1 MGGSRREVYKGV
13 GALAV
18 PTSQNVESGL
28 IILLQEWGRNGTTT
42 FLQASQIPPTS
53 VSIPQLPPVRI
64 SHESLQTTQI
74 QSIPIKA
81 IVQHTSSSPILSTL
95 QNDISTTTALVLL
108 HSTTDIS
115 NADTLVLAP
124 PPINLSKPEDPI
136 SAIKLEGI
144 IGIAIC
150 TTVAFFA
157 GLGVCFYCWRTV
169 RSRTDSNLGEKFS
182 AGFFSKVSRTRDF
195 TSRRFAVLRD
205 EQYPNV
211 SVEIPYGND
220 IHITDHAIIE
230 PSILKL
236 THQTSSDARISF
248 QKESRRENTINSL
261 LKMNQERSGTT
272 SANSWFSARWNSRCS
287 VVHEKLRA
295 PLDISP
301 TASPRFVG

>member
-1 MGGSRREVYKGV
+1 MPLPDP
-13 GALAV
+13 APQTATI
-18 PTSQNVESGL
+18 P
-28 IILLQEWGRNGTTT
+28 IINEGTTT

-53 VSIPQLPPVRI
+53 VSIPQLPPVTRI
-64 SHESLQTTQI
+64 SHQSLETTQI
-74 QSIPIKA
+74 QSIPVEA
-81 IVQHTSSSPILSTL
+81 IVQHTSSFPIISTL
-95 QNDISTTTALVLL
+95 QNDISATKTTVLL
-108 HSTTDIS
+108 HSTTGIS

-124 PPINLSKPEDPI
+124 PPINLSKTEDVI

-169 RSRTDSNLGEKFS
+169 RSRTDSNLGETFS

-220 IHITDHAIIE
+220 YHITDHAIIE

-248 QKESRRENTINSL
+248 QKESRRENTVNSL
-261 LKMNQERSGTT
+261 LKMNQERNG
-272 SANSWFSARWNSRCS
+272 NLRGS

-301 TASPRFVG
+301 TASPRFVGCNTMIKVGHDS